1 MSDKFVQ
8 RDDGKE
14 ITPDIRNISPTTY
27 DKNPPHETVARPSV
41 PDKIKMI
48 RTVTNNVLVVS
59 CLSYETIGTETRE
72 TRVVVVIDIKAKANI
87 KANITHKNIDGLCK
101 LHAVLIEIYSLYKD
115 AIERFTTQMIEID
128 YRGDEKF
135 VEIIETYMGKEMP
148 RILHIDRER
157 KKIIVSLIVFIAAF
171 SVCPT
176 YKPQR
181 AGSYK
186 KKRKKRPTKRKNRN
200 SFKKRKSKRK
210 TKRR

>member
-1 MSDKFVQ
+1 MSDKVMQ
-8 RDDGKE
+8 MNDGKE
-14 ITPDIRNISPTTY
+14 ITPDIRNTQPTIY
-27 DKNPPHETVARPSV
+27 DKNPPRETVAIPPV
-41 PDKIKMI
+41 PDIIDTTRFFNKYGGVVDCVSQSTNT
-48 RTVTNNVLVVS
+48 RLVTLVLKWAGN
-59 CLSYETIGTETRE
+59 I
-72 TRVVVVIDIKAKANI
+72 KANI

-101 LHAVLIEIYSLYKD
+101 LHAVLIEFYSLYKD

-128 YRGDEKF
+128 YGGDEKF
-135 VEIIETYMGKEMP
+135 VEIIEKYMGKEN
-148 RILHIDRER
+148 LQIDRER

-186 KKRKKRPTKRKNRN
+186 KKRKKRPTKRKNCK